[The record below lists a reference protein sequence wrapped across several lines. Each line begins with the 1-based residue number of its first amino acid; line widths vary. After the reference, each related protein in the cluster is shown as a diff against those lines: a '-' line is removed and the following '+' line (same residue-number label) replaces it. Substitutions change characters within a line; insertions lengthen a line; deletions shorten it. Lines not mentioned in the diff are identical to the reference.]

1 MCQPLA
7 QNENRRNS
15 LLPQNQLQ
23 SALIIYNP
31 CSYGGYSKTNPTIT
45 SLHIAQSGES
55 LAAWAN

>member
-23 SALIIYNP
+23 SAIILNRFGELIFRL
-31 CSYGGYSKTNPTIT
+31 SFFVS
-45 SLHIAQSGES
+45 
-55 LAAWAN
+55 